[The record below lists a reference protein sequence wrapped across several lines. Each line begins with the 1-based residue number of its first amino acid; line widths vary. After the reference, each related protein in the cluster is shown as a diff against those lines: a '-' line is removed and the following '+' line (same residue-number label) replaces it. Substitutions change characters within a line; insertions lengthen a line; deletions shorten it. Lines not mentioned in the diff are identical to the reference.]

1 MNLVGFLLLMSP
13 CIFVMVSPGVNKVI
27 QNSGKIMYMH
37 KNGTIEE
44 INFFK
49 TGVFYDLIN
58 NDNMY
63 DVCKFLVAFVYSII
77 IVLFLISRKLYGNKI
92 EEDIS
97 DDESNSEDEDEYEEH
112 EDEENNVV
120 YESQYFDQLEEMP
133 DKQLTTEELKSIG
146 SHRLIE
152 ETPKGTINM
161 GYNVDNETFEYYTD
175 KFTDI
180 SYEILDTV
188 ARLFTITFQCKQIC
202 INYRKEIEEGENNML
217 SEIEYDNMMKE
228 KEADR
233 EKNQEK
239 EKERSVFAKFKTY
252 NKKNGNNVAKKY
264 YIITEKSNKFKY
276 KGKLEDYEKVIKKES
291 QEESNKNVKQI
302 SYADFKKLQEDMKLQ
317 QEYIYVE
324 EEVTLE
330 SDIKIKSD

>member
-1 MNLVGFLLLMSP
+1 MNLLSFFLLMSP
-13 CIFVMVSPGVNKVI
+13 CILTMASPGVDKVI

-49 TGVFYDLIN
+49 TGIFYDLIN
-58 NDNMY
+58 NDTMY
-63 DVCKFLVAFVYSII
+63 DVCKFLVAFVCANI
-77 IVLFLISRKLYGNKI
+77 IVLFLISRKLYGNKK

-97 DDESNSEDEDEYEEH
+97 DDESNSEYEYDED
-112 EDEENNVV
+112 DDDDDDDDDVV

-133 DKQLTTEELKSIG
+133 DKELTSEELKSIG

-161 GYNVDNETFEYYTD
+161 GYNVDNDTFEYYTD
-175 KFTDI
+175 KFSDI

-202 INYRKEIEEGENNML
+202 INYRKEIEEGENKML
-217 SEIEYDNMMKE
+217 SEIEYDNMIKE
-228 KEADR
+228 KEADS
-233 EKNQEK
+233 KEK

-264 YIITEKSNKFKY
+264 YIITEKSNKFKF
-276 KGKLEDYEKVIKKES
+276 KGKLADYEKLIKKES

-324 EEVTLE
+324 EDI
-330 SDIKIKSD
+330 SDVKIKSD